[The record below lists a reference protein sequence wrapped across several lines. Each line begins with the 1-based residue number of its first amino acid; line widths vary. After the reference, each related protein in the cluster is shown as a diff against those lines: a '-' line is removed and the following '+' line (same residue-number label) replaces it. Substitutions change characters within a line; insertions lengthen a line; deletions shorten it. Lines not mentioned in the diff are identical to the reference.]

1 MKNGLKLLLFVLAFQ
16 MEIRVRASAEVLQQ
30 PTQCLAEKAVSCA
43 IQATHEGFHYQQ
55 YGLKVHAVKGSTLV
69 RQSLKN
75 WRLVRGALWVEK
87 GPGFEVETVYGNIT
101 GQQGQFWVL
110 EQGKRVLIRNVDADL
125 KITLRDG
132 KILELPQG
140 FEFWISGLNTEG
152 KSLYGML
159 QPVDLKD
166 HLSLWSSLFQ
176 GSKEEFIEAVAHL
189 KYNWGDMAEK
199 SSALYKS
206 VVMRGIASEEE
217 RKLAVLRKKERE
229 EQEIK
234 KMKELY
240 RARVFER

>member
-1 MKNGLKLLLFVLAFQ
+1 MKNALKLFLFVLAFQ
-16 MEIRVRASAEVLQQ
+16 MEVRVRASAEIMQQ

-55 YGLKVHAVKGSTLV
+55 YGLKVHAVKGSTLI
-69 RQSLKN
+69 RQSLKS

-87 GPGFEVETVYGNIT
+87 GSNFEVETVYGNIT

-110 EQGKRVLIRNVDADL
+110 DQSKRVLIRNVDADL

-132 KILELPQG
+132 KVLELPQG

-166 HLSLWSSLFQ
+166 HLSLWSSLYQ
-176 GSKEEFIEAVAHL
+176 GSKADFVDAVAHL

-217 RKLAVLRKKERE
+217 RKLALVRKKERE

-234 KMKELY
+234 KMKEIY